1 MKAKFP
7 ISNFFLPI
15 SNFQFLPFPIFSLLF
30 FLFYF
35 LSPNF
40 QFPSPNFHPPIS
52 NFFSLTISYAEE
64 AGEAG
69 KTGEI
74 EETEEE
80 PVSAPKTRLTPN
92 VLHLFDLREG
102 MESNDRLSYPSS
114 VSVDES
120 NREIYLVDSGHGRI
134 IIYTEDGYP
143 LYVLDKDNGVEA
155 PAGLWID
162 GKGYVYLCQ
171 ARTGGEDKGRISIFD
186 PCLRWIR
193 DIFFKGFDGA
203 DEFRPRTVAL
213 GKDKKIYVS
222 GDGFKGVV
230 VLDKDGAF
238 SHMISPQD
246 VLLGIKDKADICA
259 VYIDGSNRIY
269 LLSEGYGRVY
279 VYDKNEDFLFRFGQK
294 GGSTG
299 KLSRPRGLGVDE
311 TRNWIYVVDYLRHT
325 ITVYKYENGQYLF
338 EFGGQGWG
346 PGWFQYPTYIYIDH
360 MQRILVAD
368 LFNQRVQVV
377 KITGLKTVRAAE
389 EETLV
394 PGFLPVKLTPEKGE
408 R

>member
-7 ISNFFLPI
+7 ISNFQFLFFPI
-15 SNFQFLPFPIFSLLF
+15 FFLLFSNFQF
-30 FLFYF
+30 
-35 LSPNF
+35 
-40 QFPSPNFHPPIS
+40 PIS

-64 AGEAG
+64 AGEVG

-193 DIFFKGFDGA
+193 DIFFKGFEGA

-346 PGWFQYPTYIYIDH
+346 PGWFQYPTYIYIDYA
-360 MQRILVAD
+360 QRTLVAD
-368 LFNQRVQVV
+368 TFNQRIQVL
-377 KITGLKTVRAAE
+377 KITALKTIKASE
-389 EETLV
+389 EKALV
-394 PGFLPVKLTPEKGE
+394 PGFLPVKRAPEKGE